1 MGATTPRAR
10 SGTSRART
18 DPTVARSTVASR
30 VSSRA
35 SGGNPRR
42 RVPRPCGR
50 GETSSGVI
58 LLTLSRRPPRED
70 GGTSKPRPLAGG
82 CAIQLQHVSSG
93 VWPYG
98 KRASSG
104 IAKVSTGAGSSLP
117 VTRGPARSA
126 RRSSARP
133 FPSIA
138 RGWGD
143 AAAATPE
150 VLLSDGTRRGRLGR
164 VGARSGGLKESR
176 RR

>member
-10 SGTSRART
+10 FGTSRACA
-18 DPTVARSTVASR
+18 DPTAARSMVALRTPSR
-30 VSSRA
+30 VS
-35 SGGNPRR
+35 GGDPRR

-50 GETSSGVI
+50 GETSSEVI
-58 LLTLSRRPPRED
+58 LLTLSRRPLRED

-82 CAIQLQHVSSG
+82 RAIQLQRVSSG

-126 RRSSARP
+126 RRSPARP
-133 FPSIA
+133 SRSTA
-138 RGWGD
+138 RGWD
-143 AAAATPE
+143 DAAATPE
-150 VLLSDGTRRGRLGR
+150 ALLPDSARRGRL
-164 VGARSGGLKESR
+164 
-176 RR
+176 